1 MVFRKIP
8 LVRVWSI
15 QWSDLIHGVFVFFF
29 YHFMTLI
36 QKGISRVQEGLSE
49 LPIGV

>member
-15 QWSDLIHGVFVFFF
+15 QWSDLIHGVFLFCFVF

-36 QKGISRVQEGLSE
+36 QKGISRVQEGSS
-49 LPIGV
+49 